1 MKICFC
7 RVILAVA
14 IVFIALIWWPASW
27 ARIAIIIAAG
37 LLAVA
42 GLFPAACCCC
52 VKHEK
57 QVEVE
62 KPSSSAE

>member
-7 RVILAVA
+7 RVLLAVA
-14 IVFIALIWWPASW
+14 IAAIALFWWPAGW

-42 GLFPAACCCC
+42 GLFPAACCCM
-52 VKHEK
+52 KQEK
-57 QVEVE
+57 PVEVE
-62 KPSSSAE
+62 KASTT